1 MNRGKAMINDIS
13 KILLSCDDI
22 ERLTN
27 RIAKDISQKNQDGNL
42 LMICILK
49 GSFMFF
55 ADIVRKL
62 SVPCEVDFMQVSSYG
77 CSTVSSGKI
86 NILKDISI
94 LSLIH
99 I

>member
-22 ERLTN
+22 EKLTN

-42 LMICILK
+42 LMVCILK

-55 ADIVRKL
+55 CRYSQKVECPL
-62 SVPCEVDFMQVSSYG
+62 
-77 CSTVSSGKI
+77 
-86 NILKDISI
+86 
-94 LSLIH
+94 
-99 I
+99 

>member
-1 MNRGKAMINDIS
+1 MINDIS

-22 ERLTN
+22 ERLTS

-42 LMICILK
+42 LMVCILK

-62 SVPCEVDFMQVSSYG
+62 SVPCEVDFMQASSYG

-86 NILKDISI
+86 NILKDI
-94 LSLIH
+94 
-99 I
+99 

>member
-42 LMICILK
+42 LMVLFLK
-49 GSFMFF
+49 AVLCFLQ
-55 ADIVRKL
+55 I
-62 SVPCEVDFMQVSSYG
+62 
-77 CSTVSSGKI
+77 
-86 NILKDISI
+86 
-94 LSLIH
+94 
-99 I
+99 

>member
-62 SVPCEVDFMQVSSYG
+62 SVRQ
-77 CSTVSSGKI
+77 K
-86 NILKDISI
+86 
-94 LSLIH
+94 
-99 I
+99 